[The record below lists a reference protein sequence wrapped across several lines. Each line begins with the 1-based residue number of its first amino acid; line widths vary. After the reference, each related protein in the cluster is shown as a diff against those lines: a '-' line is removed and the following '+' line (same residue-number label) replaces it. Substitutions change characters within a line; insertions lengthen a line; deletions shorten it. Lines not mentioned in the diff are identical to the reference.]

1 MNTSAQVYGVPI
13 GGTLVRQRWTTDGSG
28 STYLWGY
35 LDSAYKRAPAA
46 STHCCLAACLALQ
59 TCRPPREHLP
69 AGLFYAPDLP
79 QRVFFICFKH

>member
-1 MNTSAQVYGVPI
+1 MVAGACLSAQVYGVPI

-46 STHCCLAACLALQ
+46 WPHAVPLCSRHG
-59 TCRPPREHLP
+59 RPVGCGGYAVAPRT
-69 AGLFYAPDLP
+69 AY
-79 QRVFFICFKH
+79 VS